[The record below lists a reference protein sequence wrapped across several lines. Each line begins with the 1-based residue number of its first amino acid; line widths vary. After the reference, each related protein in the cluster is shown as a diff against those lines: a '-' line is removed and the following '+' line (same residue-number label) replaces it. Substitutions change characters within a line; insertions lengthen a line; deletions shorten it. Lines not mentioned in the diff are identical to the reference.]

1 MAAPPSKSRNNWTRL
16 ADAVSR
22 GGDYHLATGVGVLVG
37 AAACLSGSA
46 TVARR
51 RTS

>member
-1 MAAPPSKSRNNWTRL
+1 MAAPHNTSRNDRNSL
-16 ADAVSR
+16 PDAITC
-22 GGDYHLATGVGVLVG
+22 GCGQLLATGVGVWVG

-46 TVARR
+46 TVERR